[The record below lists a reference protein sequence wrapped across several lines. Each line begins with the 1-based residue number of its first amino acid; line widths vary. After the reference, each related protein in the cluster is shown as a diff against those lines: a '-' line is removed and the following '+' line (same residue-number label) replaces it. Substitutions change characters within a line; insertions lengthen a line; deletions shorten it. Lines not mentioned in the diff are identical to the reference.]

1 MRKMRTNDVMRNM
14 VTGNV
19 ATIAA
24 IKGENVT
31 FDNGDTLPAAV
42 VKNCFSFIENESP
55 YEAPQAVVS

>member
-19 ATIAA
+19 ETIAA
-24 IKGENVT
+24 IKDENVT

-42 VKNCFSFIENESP
+42 VR
-55 YEAPQAVVS
+55 